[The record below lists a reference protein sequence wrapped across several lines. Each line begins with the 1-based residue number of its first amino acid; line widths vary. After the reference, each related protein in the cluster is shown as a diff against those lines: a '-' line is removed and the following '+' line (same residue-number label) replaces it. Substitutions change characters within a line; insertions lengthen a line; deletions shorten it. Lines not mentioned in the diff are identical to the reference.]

1 MIAAIAISRTVP
13 MVGAFVKLMRPR
25 QWIKNGFVL
34 APLIFAGLF
43 TDSTAIFDAFAATAL
58 FCVGSSTAY
67 IINDYADIERD
78 RQHPVKSKTRPL
90 AAGLITKPQ
99 ALSLLV
105 ALYAVLA
112 VGYLYQP
119 VVVPVI
125 GAYLVLNL
133 AYTFLLKHHPVV
145 DIFTIAIGFVARV
158 YVGALA
164 ISVPLSSWMFVTTLC
179 LALYLA
185 AIKRRQELLQSV
197 PENGVATRGVLEQY
211 SVALVE
217 RYAEMSATGALLFYS
232 LFVMTARPELVITIP
247 IVLFG
252 MFRYWYVV
260 EELDGGESPTDALL
274 TDWQLFLGVA
284 LWIGASG
291 WALWPGIA

>member
-1 MIAAIAISRTVP
+1 
-13 MVGAFVKLMRPR
+13 
-25 QWIKNGFVL
+25 
-34 APLIFAGLF
+34 
-43 TDSTAIFDAFAATAL
+43 
-58 FCVGSSTAY
+58 
-67 IINDYADIERD
+67 
-78 RQHPVKSKTRPL
+78 
-90 AAGLITKPQ
+90 
-99 ALSLLV
+99 
-105 ALYAVLA
+105 
-112 VGYLYQP
+112 
-119 VVVPVI
+119 
-125 GAYLVLNL
+125 
-133 AYTFLLKHHPVV
+133 
-145 DIFTIAIGFVARV
+145 
-158 YVGALA
+158 
-164 ISVPLSSWMFVTTLC
+164 